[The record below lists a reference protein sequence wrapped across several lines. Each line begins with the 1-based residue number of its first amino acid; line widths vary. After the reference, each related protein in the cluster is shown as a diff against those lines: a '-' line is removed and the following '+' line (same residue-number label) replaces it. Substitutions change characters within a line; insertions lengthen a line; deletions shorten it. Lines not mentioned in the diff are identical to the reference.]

1 MFPEDAVGGLFRKDV
16 FDKIKAMRPGFIRSP
31 GGNYLEGNGQRSR
44 WNWKNTVG
52 PRQQRAG
59 HYNTAWGYWVTDGV
73 GLYELLL
80 LSELIGTASQLSI
93 YTGYSMGRPYV
104 PLNQSQVFADDAL
117 DLIEFANGGTGTKWG
132 QSRASMGHSAPF
144 GLKRIEVG
152 NEESLMGPE
161 DYPGHYKLITQ
172 AVWKVYPTMY
182 VVASGRWGPSTN
194 GHPCLT
200 GQRCDAWDDHYYRTP
215 DQMAA
220 MTTQYDNY
228 DRKLPDVFVGEW
240 AANVGGKQ
248 TLQAAIA
255 ESAFMLGF
263 EANADKVKS
272 SSFAPLLRNVDGTQW
287 AYDLIN
293 FDSSRVYALPSYD
306 AQVMLRNARGDYTVR
321 ATFAGLTKA
330 TATVDTAAGMLYIK
344 AVNYGGTASSVSITV
359 GGFRTV
365 ASTATV
371 TTLTSAEGPNAE
383 NSLATPHH
391 VQPTETT
398 VSVSGGVLSVPLPA
412 WSLVVVAVRAS

>member
-1 MFPEDAVGGLFRKDV
+1 
-16 FDKIKAMRPGFIRSP
+16 
-31 GGNYLEGNGQRSR
+31 
-44 WNWKNTVG
+44 
-52 PRQQRAG
+52 
-59 HYNTAWGYWVTDGV
+59 
-73 GLYELLL
+73 
-80 LSELIGTASQLSI
+80 
-93 YTGYSMGRPYV
+93 MGRAYI
-104 PLNQSQVFADDAL
+104 PLNESQVFADDAL
-117 DLIEFANGGTGTKWG
+117 DLIEFANGVTSTKYG
-132 QSRASMGHSAPF
+132 QIRASMGHGASF

-152 NEESLMGPE
+152 NEETLMGAN
-161 DYPGHYKLITQ
+161 DYPAHYRLITQ
-172 AVWKVYPTMY
+172 AVWKVHPEMY

-220 MTTQYDNY
+220 MASQYDNY
-228 DRKLPDVFVGEW
+228 ARTMPDVFVGEW

-255 ESAFMLGF
+255 ESAFLLGF

-293 FDSSRVYALPSYD
+293 FDGSRLYALPSYD
-306 AQVMLRNARGDYTVR
+306 AQIMLRNARGDYTVR
-321 ATFAGLTKA
+321 TVSSGLTKV
-330 TATVDTAAGMLYIK
+330 TATVETSTGLLNIK
-344 AVNYGGTASSVSITV
+344 AVNYGATANDATITI

-371 TTLTSAEGPNAE
+371 TTLTSVDGPTAE
-383 NSLATPHH
+383 NSFASPHH
-391 VQPTETT
+391 VQPVESN
-398 VSVSGGVLSVPLPA
+398 VPVAGGVLHMTVPA
-412 WSLVVVAVRAS
+412 WSLVIAAVRVT